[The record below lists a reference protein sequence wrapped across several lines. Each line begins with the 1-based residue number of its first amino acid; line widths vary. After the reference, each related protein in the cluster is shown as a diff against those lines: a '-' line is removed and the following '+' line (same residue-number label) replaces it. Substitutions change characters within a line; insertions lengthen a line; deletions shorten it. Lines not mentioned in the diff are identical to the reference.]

1 MLALN
6 DSQRIP
12 RLKRTRDGGAGA
24 VRAHR
29 LFGCAN
35 TVAANKRAGTVSVR
49 PQVRNADVR
58 PCVEFCGGFG
68 QFGCVLTGRGGALQR
83 DPVKQFA
90 DEGFYVGVCKVLA
103 DGGWLW
109 ARAAGVQDA
118 AGVGGS
124 AGRWA
129 HWSVASGAYDESGEE
144 AWAGLSAGGAGGE
157 LLRGLEYGGF
167 DNWWVRCVVGVFAYG
182 EFSEVDA
189 VAEQVPDACGGHAL
203 LPGDAGDAVAA
214 DLRGVDRAHSRGVR
228 VRDKPAGVGVAVVPE
243 RGLSALPHP
252 SPRGVFTQ
260 LFEPVGVFF
269 AFTFGV
275 RQQHRSQEP
284 PVAGA
289 GVKVFGGAND
299 PAPGGFDAIPCLELF
314 ADVSAEPG
322 QVCDDYGLV
331 FPRFDAFDSSKQA
344 RALFQGEPAG
354 YVQLWREQDDAR
366 PVKGCAGLDRGDLV
380 AVGVYVVG
388 AGDSPA
394 HVADADDA
402 RPGFGHWRERT
413 RLRQA
418 VAPGFAVDGYLRG
431 WRNWSTQ
438 SAQDRPPER
447 ACGFESH
454 PAHYNTTEAM

>member
-1 MLALN
+1 MLAFN

-12 RLKRTRDGGAGA
+12 RLQRTRDGGAGA
-24 VRAHR
+24 VRAHC

-35 TVAANKRAGTVSVR
+35 TFAANKRAGTVSVR
-49 PQVRNADVR
+49 AQVRNADVR

-68 QFGCVLTGRGGALQR
+68 QFGGVLTGGGGALQR

-90 DEGFYVGVCKVLA
+90 DEGFDVVVCKVLA
-103 DGGWLW
+103 DGGWLG

-118 AGVGGS
+118 AGVGGP

-129 HWSVASGAYDESGEE
+129 HGTVAPGAYDEPGEE
-144 AWAGLSAGGAGGE
+144 AWAGLSAGWSGGE
-157 LLRGLEYGGF
+157 LLRGLEHGWF
-167 DNWWVRCVVGVFAYG
+167 DDWRVRCGVGVFAYG

-189 VAEQVPDACGGHAL
+189 VAEQVPDACGRHAL

-214 DLRGVDRAHSRGVR
+214 NLRGVDRAHPAR
-228 VRDKPAGVGVAVVPE
+228 VPVGDEPAGGGVAVVPE

-252 SPRGVFTQ
+252 RPGGVFTQ

-269 AFTFGV
+269 AFAFGV
-275 RQQHRSQEP
+275 RQQHGPQKP
-284 PVAGA
+284 PVTGA

-314 ADVSAEPG
+314 ADVPAEPR
-322 QVCDDYGLV
+322 QVRDDYGLV
-331 FPRFDAFDSSKQA
+331 FTRFDAFDSGKQTW
-344 RALFQGEPAG
+344 ALLEREPAG
-354 YVQLWREQDDAR
+354 HVQLERKHDDAGALER
-366 PVKGCAGLDRGDLV
+366 GAGLDRGDLV

-394 HVADADDA
+394 HVADANYA

-418 VAPGFAVDGYLRG
+418 VALGFAVDGYLRG

-438 SAQDRPPER
+438 SVQDRPPER

-454 PAHYNTTEAM
+454 PAHYNTTEAA